1 MIKFIEDNEYNYA
14 SRTKKNIQLAD
25 ATIDICID
33 PNTAGEK
40 LTKKIALELKKP
52 FLQIIINKQCSSQEW
67 QRKEIFDFFDKIS
80 HIKNIKLNI
89 AGNGIYTL
97 SKYGITQEKAD
108 QFVYILIDKMLDTPI
123 IIGEIRSGGQTGF
136 DEAALK
142 MAERY
147 RIKAI
152 CLAPHGW
159 RFRDV
164 NNKDIQ
170 DKIAFISRFYPVKPV
185 KYTDPQTTSSGNKK
199 QVTMYT
205 SYWFN
210 KKIYGWKTDFGIQD
224 YKCHN
229 TFIVQISVS
238 IPQNLWRK
246 PDYNFPEVAPDW
258 ETLRK
263 YKEELIDEAGYYA
276 EYIRKLFNNKQA
288 IAKKI
293 VDIYHQ
299 AQGKEIVFCCWEA
312 PHEFCH
318 RHIFAKFANKQFR
331 NLTIKEL

>member
-1 MIKFIEDNEYNYA
+1 MIEFIEDNEYNYA

-52 FLQIIINKQCSSQEW
+52 FVQIIINKQCRAQEW
-67 QRKEIFDFFDKIS
+67 QRNEIFDFFDKIS

-108 QFVYILIDKMLDTPI
+108 QFVCILIDQMKTSLI
-123 IIGEIRSGGQTGF
+123 KIGEIRSGGQTGY
-136 DEAALK
+136 DEAGLK
-142 MAERY
+142 MAEKWG
-147 RIKAI
+147 IKAI

-170 DKIAFISRFYPVKPV
+170 NKIAFISRFYPVK
-185 KYTDPQTTSSGNKK
+185 YTNPQTTSSGNKK

-210 KKIYGWKTDFGIQD
+210 KAIYGWETDFRNQS
-224 YKCHN
+224 YKRHD
-229 TFIVQISVS
+229 TFIVKISVS

-258 ETLRK
+258 ETLKK
-263 YKEELIDEAGYYA
+263 YKEGLIDDAGYYA
-276 EYIRKLFNNKQA
+276 EYMRKLFNNKQA

-312 PHEFCH
+312 PDKFCH
-318 RHIFAKFANKQFR
+318 RHIFAEFANKQFR